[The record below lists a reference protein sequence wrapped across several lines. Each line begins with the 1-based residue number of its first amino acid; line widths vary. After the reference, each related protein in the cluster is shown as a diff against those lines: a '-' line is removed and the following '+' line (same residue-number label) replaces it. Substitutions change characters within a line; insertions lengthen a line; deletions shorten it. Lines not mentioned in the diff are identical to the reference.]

1 MRPPSAAIG
10 TAHRNAVKTPSLRGA
25 APRLLTMPT
34 SPSAARV
41 AVSTLS
47 VDEALDRVLARI
59 EPLAPTQVGL
69 LDALGGVLTE
79 DATADSDVPPFRN
92 SAMDGYAVR
101 GADVTSDGVTLRVV
115 GAVAA
120 GSLPERAVEA
130 GEAMRIMTGAPMP
143 EGADTVVRV
152 EDTDNGASV
161 VTINKATP
169 KGVAVRQAGEDL
181 RRGEVVLA
189 RGTLLRHAE
198 IGVLASIGRS
208 KVNVVR
214 RPNVA
219 VLSTGDELV
228 DIDEERGP
236 GKIRDANRYS
246 LAAAV
251 RATGCAAFELGIA
264 RDSAD
269 DLRHALGNAAFG
281 DLVVTSGGVSVGD
294 HDHVKPVVDAMG
306 QMDFWSIALRPGRP
320 LAFGELRTKR
330 GAVPIFGL
338 PGNPVS
344 ALLTFELFVR
354 PALLKMSG
362 RTNLHRPRVQARLL
376 DRVDKPVGLRMFA
389 RGIYD
394 AAAGTV
400 RSTGPQGSG
409 ILRSMS
415 LANALIDL
423 GESTAAADP
432 GDTVSVLLTDLP
444 EDH

>member
-1 MRPPSAAIG
+1 
-10 TAHRNAVKTPSLRGA
+10 
-25 APRLLTMPT
+25 MPT
-34 SPSAARV
+34 SPSAARAAV
-41 AVSTLS
+41 AMLT
-47 VDEALDRVLARI
+47 VDEALDRILARVA
-59 EPLAPTQVGL
+59 PLEATPVGL
-69 LDALGGVLTE
+69 LDALGAVLAE
-79 DATADSDVPPFRN
+79 DATADRDVPPFRN

-101 GADVTSDGVTLRVV
+101 GADVRQDGATLRVV
-115 GAVAA
+115 GTIAAGTAPDRAVA
-120 GSLPERAVEA
+120 A

-143 EGADTVVRV
+143 DGADTVVRV
-152 EDTDNGASV
+152 EDTDNGTEI

-169 KGVAVRQAGEDL
+169 PGVAVRQAGEDL
-181 RRGEVVLA
+181 RRGETVLA
-189 RGTLLRHAE
+189 RGTPLRQAE
-198 IGVLASIGRS
+198 IGVLASIGRA
-208 KVNVVR
+208 KVSVVR

-228 DIDEERGP
+228 EVGEEPGP
-236 GKIRDANRYS
+236 GQIRDTNRHS

-294 HDHVKPVVDAMG
+294 HDHVKPVVNAMG
-306 QMDFWSIALRPGRP
+306 QMDFWSIAIRPGRP

-354 PALLKMSG
+354 PALLKMAG
-362 RTNLHRPRVQARLL
+362 RTKLHRPRVQARLL
-376 DRVDKPVGLRMFA
+376 DRIEKPAGLRTFA
-389 RGIYD
+389 RGIHD
-394 AAAGTV
+394 AGAGTV

-415 LANALIDL
+415 LANCLIDL
-423 GESTAAADP
+423 PESSSAADT
-432 GDTVSVLLTDLP
+432 GDAVTVLLTDLP

>member
-1 MRPPSAAIG
+1 VP
-10 TAHRNAVKTPSLRGA
+10 V
-25 APRLLTMPT
+25 PT
-34 SPSAARV
+34 SPSAAR
-41 AVSTLS
+41 AAASTLS
-47 VDEALDRVLARI
+47 VDEALERILARI
-59 EPLAPTQVGL
+59 TSLEPTEVGL
-69 LDALGGVLTE
+69 LDALGAVLTE
-79 DATADSDVPPFRN
+79 DAAADRDVPPFRN

-101 GADVTSDGVTLRVV
+101 GDDVMHAGAHLRVV

-120 GSLPERAVEA
+120 GSLPDRPVLP

-152 EDTDNGASV
+152 EDTDNGSESV
-161 VTINKATP
+161 AINAATP
-169 KGVAVRQAGEDL
+169 QGVAVRQAGEDL

-189 RGTLLRHAE
+189 RGTWLRHAE

-208 KVNVVR
+208 KVKVVR

-228 DIDEERGP
+228 DIDEQPGP
-236 GKIRDANRYS
+236 GQIRDANRYS

-306 QMDFWSIALRPGRP
+306 QMDFWSIAIRPGRP

-344 ALLTFELFVR
+344 ALLTFEVFVR
-354 PALLKMSG
+354 PTLLKMAG
-362 RTNLHRPRVQARLL
+362 RTKLHRPRAEARLV
-376 DRVDKPVGLRMFA
+376 DRIDKPTGLRMFA
-389 RGIYD
+389 RGIHD
-394 AAAGTV
+394 PAAGTV

-415 LANALIDL
+415 LANCLIDL
-423 GESTAAADP
+423 PEAAAAAGP
-432 GDTVSVLLTDLP
+432 GDTVSIHLTDSP

>member
-1 MRPPSAAIG
+1 
-10 TAHRNAVKTPSLRGA
+10 
-25 APRLLTMPT
+25 MPT
-34 SPSAARV
+34 SPSAARA
-41 AVSTLS
+41 AVSTLT
-47 VDEALDRVLARI
+47 VDEALERVLARI
-59 EPLAPTQVGL
+59 APLEPTDVGL
-69 LDALGGVLTE
+69 VDALGAVLTE
-79 DATADSDVPPFRN
+79 DAVADRDVPAFRN

-101 GADVTSDGVTLRVV
+101 GADVERDGVRLRVV
-115 GAVAA
+115 GTVAA
-120 GSLPERAVEA
+120 GSVPGRSVGA

-143 EGADTVVRV
+143 DGADTVVRV
-152 EDTDNGASV
+152 EDTDNGADV
-161 VTINKATP
+161 VTVTRATP
-169 KGVAVRQAGEDL
+169 QNVAVRQAGEDL

-189 RGTLLRHAE
+189 RGTVLRHAE
-198 IGVLASIGRS
+198 IGVLASIGRGTVS
-208 KVNVVR
+208 VIR

-228 DIDEERGP
+228 DVEQEPGP
-236 GKIRDANRYS
+236 GQIRDANRYS

-294 HDHVKPVVDAMG
+294 HDHVKPVVEAMG
-306 QMDFWSIALRPGRP
+306 QMDFWSIAIRPGRP

-354 PALLKMSG
+354 PALLKMAG
-362 RTNLHRPRVQARLL
+362 RTKLHRPRVQARLL

-389 RGIYD
+389 RGVYD
-394 AAAGTV
+394 ASAATV

-415 LANALIDL
+415 LANCLIDL
-423 GESTAAADP
+423 PEPASIANA
-432 GDTVSVLLTDLP
+432 GDTVSVLLTDRP

>member
-1 MRPPSAAIG
+1 MSA
-10 TAHRNAVKTPSLRGA
+10 
-25 APRLLTMPT
+25 
-34 SPSAARV
+34 SPSAAR
-41 AVSTLS
+41 AARTTLT
-47 VDEALDRVLARI
+47 VDEAQGRILTRIAPLDPVEI
-59 EPLAPTQVGL
+59 PL
-69 LDALGGVLTE
+69 LDALGSVLAE
-79 DATADSDVPPFRN
+79 DAIADRDVPPFRN

-101 GADVTSDGVTLRVV
+101 GADVQRSGVRLRVI

-120 GSLPERAVEA
+120 GGVPEGIVGA

-152 EDTDNGASV
+152 EDTDNGMDS
-161 VTINKATP
+161 VTITQSTP
-169 KGVAVRQAGEDL
+169 VGLSVRRAGEDL
-181 RRGEVVLA
+181 RAGDVVVA
-189 RGTLLRHAE
+189 RGTVLRPAE

-208 KVNVVR
+208 RASTIR

-219 VLSTGDELV
+219 VVSTGDELV
-228 DIDEERGP
+228 DINEVPGP
-236 GKIRDANRYS
+236 GKIRDSNRHG

-251 RATGCAAFELGIA
+251 RAVGCAAFELGIA
-264 RDSAD
+264 RDTAG
-269 DLRHALGNAAFG
+269 DLKHALGNAAFG
-281 DLVVTSGGVSVGD
+281 DLVLTSGGVSVGD

-306 QMDFWSIALRPGRP
+306 AMDFWSIAIRPGRP

-354 PALLKMSG
+354 PALLKMAG
-362 RTNLHRPRVQARLL
+362 HTKLQRPRATARLEG
-376 DRVDKPVGLRMFA
+376 RIDKPAGLRMFA
-389 RGIYD
+389 RGIYESE
-394 AAAGTV
+394 AGTV

-415 LANALIDL
+415 LANCLIDL
-423 GESTAAADP
+423 PEASASAEAGE
-432 GDTVSVLLTDLP
+432 TVTVILTDLP

>member
-1 MRPPSAAIG
+1 
-10 TAHRNAVKTPSLRGA
+10 
-25 APRLLTMPT
+25 
-34 SPSAARV
+34 
-41 AVSTLS
+41 
-47 VDEALDRVLARI
+47 
-59 EPLAPTQVGL
+59 
-69 LDALGGVLTE
+69 
-79 DATADSDVPPFRN
+79 
-92 SAMDGYAVR
+92 
-101 GADVTSDGVTLRVV
+101 
-115 GAVAA
+115 
-120 GSLPERAVEA
+120 
-130 GEAMRIMTGAPMP
+130 MRIMTGAPMP
-143 EGADTVVRV
+143 DGADTVVRV
-152 EDTDNGASV
+152 EDTDNGADV
-161 VTINKATP
+161 VTVTRATP
-169 KGVAVRQAGEDL
+169 QNVAVRQAGEDL

-189 RGTLLRHAE
+189 RGTVLRQAE
-198 IGVLASIGRS
+198 IGVLASIGHG
-208 KVNVVR
+208 KVSVIR

-228 DIDEERGP
+228 DVEQEPGP
-236 GKIRDANRYS
+236 GQIRDANRYS

-306 QMDFWSIALRPGRP
+306 QMDFWSIAIRPGRP

-330 GAVPIFGL
+330 GAIPIFGL

-354 PALLKMSG
+354 PALLKMAG
-362 RTNLHRPRVQARLL
+362 RTKLHRPRVQARLL
-376 DRVDKPVGLRMFA
+376 DRIDKPVGLRMFA
-389 RGIYD
+389 RGVYD
-394 AAAGTV
+394 ASAATV

-415 LANALIDL
+415 LANCLIDL
-423 GESTAAADP
+423 PEPASVAKA
-432 GDTVSVLLTDLP
+432 GDTVSVLLTDRP

>member
-1 MRPPSAAIG
+1 
-10 TAHRNAVKTPSLRGA
+10 
-25 APRLLTMPT
+25 MPT
-34 SPSAARV
+34 SPSAARA
-41 AVSTLS
+41 AVSTLT
-47 VDEALDRVLARI
+47 VDEALERVLARI
-59 EPLAPTQVGL
+59 APLEPTDVGL
-69 LDALGGVLTE
+69 VDALGAVLTE
-79 DATADSDVPPFRN
+79 DAVADRDVPAFRN

-101 GADVTSDGVTLRVV
+101 GADVERDGVRLRVV
-115 GAVAA
+115 GTVAA
-120 GSLPERAVEA
+120 GSVPGRSVGA

-143 EGADTVVRV
+143 DGADTVVRV
-152 EDTDNGASV
+152 EDTDNGADV
-161 VTINKATP
+161 VTVTRATP
-169 KGVAVRQAGEDL
+169 QNVAVRQAGEDL

-189 RGTLLRHAE
+189 RGTVLRHAE
-198 IGVLASIGRS
+198 IGVLASIGRGTVS
-208 KVNVVR
+208 VIR

-228 DIDEERGP
+228 DVEQEPGP
-236 GKIRDANRYS
+236 GQIRDANRYS

-294 HDHVKPVVDAMG
+294 HDHVKPVVEAMG
-306 QMDFWSIALRPGRP
+306 QMDFWSIAIRPGRP

-354 PALLKMSG
+354 PALLKMAG
-362 RTNLHRPRVQARLL
+362 RTKLHRPRVQARLL
-376 DRVDKPVGLRMFA
+376 DRIDKPVGLRMFA
-389 RGIYD
+389 RGVYD
-394 AAAGTV
+394 ASAATV

-415 LANALIDL
+415 LANCLIDL
-423 GESTAAADP
+423 PEPASIANA
-432 GDTVSVLLTDLP
+432 GDTVSVLLTDRP

>member
-1 MRPPSAAIG
+1 
-10 TAHRNAVKTPSLRGA
+10 
-25 APRLLTMPT
+25 MPT
-34 SPSAARV
+34 SPSAARAAV
-41 AVSTLS
+41 ATLT
-47 VDEALDRVLARI
+47 VDEALDRILARI
-59 EPLAPTQVGL
+59 APLELTEVALV
-69 LDALGGVLTE
+69 DALGTVLAD
-79 DATADSDVPPFRN
+79 DAVADRDVPPFRN

-101 GADVTSDGVTLRVV
+101 GADVPHGGVTLRVV
-115 GAVAA
+115 GAIAA
-120 GSLPERAVEA
+120 GSLPERAVGA

-143 EGADTVVRV
+143 DGADTVVRI
-152 EDTDNGASV
+152 EDTDNGPET
-161 VTINKATP
+161 VTIKAATP

-181 RRGEVVLA
+181 RRGEVVLP
-189 RGTLLRHAE
+189 RGTVLRHAE
-198 IGVLASIGRS
+198 IGVLASIGRGQV
-208 KVNVVR
+208 KVVR

-228 DIDEERGP
+228 EIDVEPGP
-236 GKIRDANRYS
+236 GQIRDTNRYS

-251 RATGCAAFELGIA
+251 RATGCAAFDIGIA
-264 RDSAD
+264 PDTAD

-306 QMDFWSIALRPGRP
+306 RLDFWSIALRPGRP
-320 LAFGELRTKR
+320 LAFGELHTKR
-330 GAVPIFGL
+330 GVVPIFGL

-354 PALLKMSG
+354 PTLLRLAG
-362 RTNLHRPRVQARLL
+362 RTKLHRPRAQARLL
-376 DRVDKPVGLRMFA
+376 DPIDKPIGLRVFA
-389 RGIYD
+389 RGIHD

-415 LANALIDL
+415 LANCLIDL
-423 GESTAAADP
+423 PEPLSAAQP
-432 GDTVSVLLTDLP
+432 GDTVSVVLTDLP

>member
-1 MRPPSAAIG
+1 
-10 TAHRNAVKTPSLRGA
+10 
-25 APRLLTMPT
+25 MPI
-34 SPSAARV
+34 SPSAAR
-41 AVSTLS
+41 AALATLS
-47 VDEALDRVLARI
+47 VDEALERILARI
-59 EPLAPTQVGL
+59 APLEATEVPL
-69 LDALGGVLTE
+69 LDALGAVLAE
-79 DATADSDVPPFRN
+79 DAVADRDVPPFRN

-101 GADVTSDGVTLRVV
+101 GADVAESGARLRVV
-115 GAVAA
+115 GAIAA
-120 GSLPERAVEA
+120 GSLPDRVVGK

-143 EGADTVVRV
+143 DGTDTVVRV
-152 EDTDNGASV
+152 EDTDNGIDV
-161 VTINKATP
+161 VSINAATP
-169 KGVAVRQAGEDL
+169 QGLAVRQAGEDL
-181 RRGEVVLA
+181 RRGEVVLR
-189 RGTLLRHAE
+189 RGTWLRHPD
-198 IGVLASIGRS
+198 IGVLASIGRARVS
-208 KVNVVR
+208 VVR

-228 DIDEERGP
+228 AIDEQPGP
-236 GKIRDANRYS
+236 GQIRDANRYS

-251 RATGCAAFELGIA
+251 RAAGCAAFELGIA

-354 PALLKMSG
+354 PALLKMAG
-362 RTNLHRPRVQARLL
+362 RSKLHRPRVEARLL
-376 DRVDKPVGLRMFA
+376 DRIEKPAGLRMFA
-389 RGIYD
+389 RGIHD

-400 RSTGPQGSG
+400 RATGPQGSG

-415 LANALIDL
+415 LANCLIDL
-423 GESTAAADP
+423 PDSATAGVPGE
-432 GDTVSVLLTDLP
+432 TVSVLLTDSP